1 MQGRYSFVGAQPSLE
16 VVAKGRTV
24 EVIDHR
30 PGRSGQ
36 NGAASCQDLDDPM
49 QASTPSMHPIG
60 VPCTLD
66 SPKFLVTQCGKRTY
80 PSRVT
85 LTTPLAPLD
94 QLRIKS
100 RPSRKLCAC

>member
-1 MQGRYSFVGAQPSLE
+1 MGAQPSLE

-60 VPCTLD
+60 VL
-66 SPKFLVTQCGKRTY
+66 
-80 PSRVT
+80 
-85 LTTPLAPLD
+85 
-94 QLRIKS
+94 
-100 RPSRKLCAC
+100 